1 MDGKGDEMKL
11 KDLYL
16 SGKAQNKELSTLKI
30 DRKIEKRID
39 RYSLLFH
46 FITFLPFIIIFVNL
60 IRFIS
65 ASRPIFFVILALAIL
80 MICVILVFNSYI
92 NILLYKEYTKEAE
105 ENIVNFFNK
114 FDKKSFLV
122 TAFINI
128 FVIVM
133 VVLIAFIILVNL
145 FYGGN

>member
-46 FITFLPFIIIFVNL
+46 FITFLPFIIIFVTL
-60 IRFIS
+60 LRFIS
-65 ASRPIFFVILALAIL
+65 STRPIFYVIVALADL
-80 MICVILVFNSYI
+80 MACLILVFNAYI
-92 NILLYKEYTKEAE
+92 NILLYKEYTKEE
-105 ENIVNFFNK
+105 DENVVKFFNK
-114 FDKKSFLV
+114 FDKKSFFV
-122 TAFINI
+122 NNFINI
-128 FVIVM
+128 FAIVNI
-133 VVLIAFIILVNL
+133 LLIILIVVINL
-145 FYGGN
+145 I